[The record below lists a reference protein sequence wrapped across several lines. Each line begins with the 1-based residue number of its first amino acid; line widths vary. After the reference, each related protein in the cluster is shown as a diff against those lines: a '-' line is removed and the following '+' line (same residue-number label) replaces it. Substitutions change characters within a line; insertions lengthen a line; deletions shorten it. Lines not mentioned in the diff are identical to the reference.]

1 MISVMS
7 EVTSELFDHLEIN
20 SSMEVDRS
28 ISYTQPI
35 LKGAGLKKY
44 KAVLRACKDF
54 AKDLAGDKSTLGDL
68 KELYVEDFCTW
79 SKIVGLEDDGDAY
92 LVLDK

>member
-1 MISVMS
+1 MRDLTVRVFEHLDI
-7 EVTSELFDHLEIN
+7 TSP
-20 SSMEVDRS
+20 MEVYKS
-28 ISYTQPI
+28 IAYTQRI
-35 LKGAGLKKY
+35 MIGAALKKY